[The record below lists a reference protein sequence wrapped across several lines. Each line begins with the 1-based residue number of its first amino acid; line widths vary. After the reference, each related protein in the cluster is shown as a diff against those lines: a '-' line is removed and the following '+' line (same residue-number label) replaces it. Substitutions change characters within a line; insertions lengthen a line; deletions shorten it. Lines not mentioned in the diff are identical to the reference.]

1 MQFSSESR
9 YKDYDRLES
18 GNKDIKLFTLHAA
31 MESRFFLS
39 LLLLF
44 LVYIPTRK
52 KIQDADLERIL
63 GGLLREEGFRPVDH
77 RNKVA
82 VGFGSCEDVFAD
94 GLAVLEALGVDLP
107 EKPKHHDVVAS
118 MAGLAESFA
127 YHFEYGAAAE

>member
-1 MQFSSESR
+1 
-9 YKDYDRLES
+9 
-18 GNKDIKLFTLHAA
+18 

-44 LVYIPTRK
+44 LVYIPARK
-52 KIQDADLERIL
+52 RTQDADLERIL
-63 GGLLREEGFRPVDH
+63 RGLLREEGFRRADH
-77 RNKVA
+77 RNRVA

-94 GLAVLEALGVDLP
+94 GLAVLEALGLSPP
-107 EKPKHHDVVAS
+107 EKPSHQDVVAS